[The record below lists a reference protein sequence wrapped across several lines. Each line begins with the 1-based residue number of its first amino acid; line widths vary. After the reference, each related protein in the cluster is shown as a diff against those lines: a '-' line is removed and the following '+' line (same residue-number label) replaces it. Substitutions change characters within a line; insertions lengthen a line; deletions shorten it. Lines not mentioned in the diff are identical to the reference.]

1 MRWLCLNC
9 AVLLLAVHRV
19 QAFTSVL
26 PQQIRWQSS
35 RSTAVRWQQQQQQ
48 QQQRVSMSIQAQ
60 QQQQQQP
67 PCKKKTTRDL
77 LSLDSIRGSLVRQEE
92 TIIFALIE
100 RAAFRHNPS
109 IYTEK
114 TMRLHQLGSDSVF
127 DRDATF
133 MEYMLCET
141 EKVHARVRRYMSPE
155 EQPFFPGFLPS
166 PLLPALDFPQILAP
180 NDVNINERLLRRY
193 ECEIVPAICEP
204 GDDEQHGSSVLCDI
218 NALQALSRRVHF
230 GKFVAESKFQE
241 SGDLYR
247 SLCKAGNARGVN
259 ELLTNKAVEL
269 KVIERAYTKAST
281 YAQEITS
288 EGAVS
293 GDDSNFK
300 VKPAAISAIYRDF
313 IIPLTKD
320 VEIQYLFQ
328 RTGYPCPDLSRVHDD
343 EHHDNLLND
352 HHENASRSSNSSG
365 TTNGTNGDA
374 QQ

>member
-1 MRWLCLNC
+1 
-9 AVLLLAVHRV
+9 
-19 QAFTSVL
+19 
-26 PQQIRWQSS
+26 
-35 RSTAVRWQQQQQQ
+35 
-48 QQQRVSMSIQAQ
+48 MSIQAQ
-60 QQQQQQP
+60 QQQQQQQQ
-67 PCKKKTTRDL
+67 PCTKKTTRDL

-155 EQPFFPGFLPS
+155 EQPFFPGFLPP

-193 ECEIVPAICEP
+193 ELEIVPAICEP

-281 YAQEITS
+281 YAQDITS
-288 EGAVS
+288 EGAV

-300 VKPAAISAIYRDF
+300 VRPAAISAIYRDF

-343 EHHDNLLND
+343 EHHDD
-352 HHENASRSSNSSG
+352 QTNAASSSG
-365 TTNGTNGDA
+365 SSTSTTTGANGAA